1 MTMSDKK
8 LTAYQHKDKRKNNP
22 PVGLVTPETDC
33 IEEKQQWRY
42 DPHIDPALQ
51 FDSSRA
57 AVEKL
62 IDDALQ
68 SGDQDS
74 MRVALETLKQ
84 MQSPYL
90 NWTGKAEKPA
100 LKSIPCRCMCMNA
113 STPPPFCKPCAITFR
128 KNRRPAT
135 SVNNSTCSTT
145 MCLPQNPCAK
155 RWNFTS
161 TKKAGPTA

>member
-1 MTMSDKK
+1 MSDKK

-22 PVGLVTPETDC
+22 PVGLVTPETDSV
-33 IEEKQQWRY
+33 EEKQQWRY

-68 SGDQDS
+68 SGDHDS
-74 MRVALETLKQ
+74 MRIALETLKQ

-90 NWTGKAEKPA
+90 NWTGKAEKTSFEVDTVS
-100 LKSIPCRCMCMNA
+100 LHVHERIN
-113 STPPPFCKPCAITFR
+113 
-128 KNRRPAT
+128 PAT
-135 SVNNSTCSTT
+135 ILQALLHNLEEKQAVGDLGEQADLFENVFTT
-145 MCLPQNPCAK
+145 EPLREAVEFYK
-155 RWNFTS
+155 HE
-161 TKKAGPTA
+161 KG